1 MRPKTSVTSAPNW
14 APNDVAKL
22 ESAGKSGLGE
32 NAEITAAV
40 IYNST
45 IRSAGRVS
53 ERGVLDLSPS
63 PAVPARSVYAASDNA
78 NVPPIERAASEGAHA
93 RY

>member
-1 MRPKTSVTSAPNW
+1 MRPKTSVTPAPNW

-45 IRSAGRVS
+45 IRICRTCKRTWGSRLVSLAGCA
-53 ERGVLDLSPS
+53 G
-63 PAVPARSVYAASDNA
+63 SVG
-78 NVPPIERAASEGAHA
+78 ICR
-93 RY
+93 